1 MELLRLLE
9 DYLKLLKGIFK
20 DRLVS
25 LCLFGSVVRGEYGEG
40 SDIDLLVVVK
50 NLPVDVGSRIKI
62 TVPLK
67 LKLKSFESYR
77 KVKEANLP
85 TLISEVILTPEEV
98 KKHPPILLDLTQEGL
113 ILYDQENFL
122 KNELEVLKAK
132 LKELGARRVKGRGG
146 WYWILKPD
154 AKLGDVVK
162 I

>member
-1 MELLRLLE
+1 M
-9 DYLKLLKGIFK
+9 
-20 DRLVS
+20 
-25 LCLFGSVVRGEYGEG
+25 VRGEYGEG

-98 KKHPPILLDLTQEGL
+98 KKHPPILLDLTQEGV

-122 KNELEVLKAK
+122 KNELEILKAK